1 MHHSSVEIDYV
12 LFTSHSF
19 LIHTSHTVNI
29 GVFKHFKTDDYA
41 E

>member
-1 MHHSSVEIDYV
+1 MHLSSVEIDYV

-19 LIHTSHTVNI
+19 LIHTSHKVAR
-29 GVFKHFKTDDYA
+29 GGFKHFKTDDYA